1 MINNGHILRREVA
14 EMRLE
19 SSVTEA
25 WLNIVECPQNRSVG
39 LVVWSPVYVCL
50 IGSAVSFVF
59 FFFCDCWD
67 LVATMMPVISDQDN
81 DAVVD
86 VDDHLHQIGLWF
98 SFAQ

>member
-1 MINNGHILRREVA
+1 MINNGHILRREVV

-59 FFFCDCWD
+59 F
-67 LVATMMPVISDQDN
+67 LLRLLGSRGDN
-81 DAVVD
+81 DASD
-86 VDDHLHQIGLWF
+86 K
-98 SFAQ
+98 